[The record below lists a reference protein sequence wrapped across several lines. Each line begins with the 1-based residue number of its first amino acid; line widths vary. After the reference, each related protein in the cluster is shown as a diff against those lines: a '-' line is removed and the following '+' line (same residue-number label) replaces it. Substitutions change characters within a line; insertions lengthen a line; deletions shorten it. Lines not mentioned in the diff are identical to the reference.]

1 VFNQKQQY
9 DKMKREGNFNGHV
22 QEAQQPSSKKAGK
35 TSAAKVGDKRTL
47 NEAKGSSSTPSKTAA
62 KEAPPQIMPQTK
74 KQVGDSSSITSLSD
88 DGGAN
93 DASSSI

>member
-1 VFNQKQQY
+1 VFNRKQQY
-9 DKMKREGNFNGHV
+9 ENGNFNGHA

-35 TSAAKVGDKRTL
+35 TSASKVGDKRTL
-47 NEAKGSSSTPSKTAA
+47 NDMKGSTSSPSKTAA
-62 KEAPPQIMPQTK
+62 KEAPAQIMQPQK